1 MLAEKR
7 LTGSQ
12 GPRLLEEIKERPR
25 VKHYGIPTEEQCV
38 QWIRRSIFFHGKQLS
53 REMGAAEVSG
63 SSRSSPW
70 RGG

>member
-7 LTGSQ
+7 LTGPQ
-12 GPRLLEEIKERPR
+12 RPRLLEEVKERPR
-25 VKHYGIPTEEQCV
+25 VKHYSIPTEEQYG
-38 QWIRRSIFFHGKQLS
+38 QWIRRSILFHGKRYPRRWGRRKWS
-53 REMGAAEVSG
+53 S

>member
-38 QWIRRSIFFHGKQLS
+38 QWIRRSIFFRGK
-53 REMGAAEVSG
+53 RYPGRWG
-63 SSRSSPW
+63 R
-70 RGG
+70 RK